1 MTLFCTTII
10 PTVGRDTLSRA
21 VCSILEQEQS
31 ARDFEVVVVND
42 SGKPLPVLEWQT
54 SPRVQVLE
62 TNRRERS
69 VARNAG
75 AAVARGKYLH
85 FLDDDDWILP
95 GAFNALRELARAQD
109 AIWLYGSY
117 RTVDNHGRL
126 VHEWRPGIQ
135 GNIFA
140 TLVAGESIPF
150 QTSLLRA
157 DAFHAAGGFDAD
169 PAITG
174 VEDRELG
181 RRLAL
186 IGPVAYTPAVVA
198 AIRIGEETS
207 TTNWQTLAA
216 SDRLGREK
224 VLRESGIMARL
235 HAGIDSHYLGGRVC
249 RAFLASAVWNLRRGQ
264 AFAATSR
271 VTAGMAVA
279 SRHMLSAKFWR
290 GLRHKQQ

>member
-1 MTLFCTTII
+1 MTMFCSTII
-10 PTVGRDTLSRA
+10 PTIGRDTLSRA
-21 VCSILEQEQS
+21 VCSVLQQTLPAGE
-31 ARDFEVVVVND
+31 FEVIVVND
-42 SGKPLPVLEWQT
+42 SGRPLPAMEWQAA
-54 SPRVQVLE
+54 PQVQVLN

-69 VARNAG
+69 VARNVG

-95 GAFNALRELARAQD
+95 GAFNALRELDRVQD
-109 AIWLYGSY
+109 ALWLYGSY
-117 RTVDNHGRL
+117 RTVDNYGRL
-126 VHEWRPGIQ
+126 VHEWCPGIR

-157 DAFHAAGGFDAD
+157 DAFHAAGGFDTD

-186 IGPVAYTPAVVA
+186 TGSVAYTPAMIA
-198 AIRIGEETS
+198 TIRIGEETS

-224 VLRESGIMARL
+224 ALRQPGVLGRL
-235 HAGIDSHYLGGRVC
+235 NAGIDSHYLGGRVG
-249 RAFLASAVWNLRRGQ
+249 RAFLASVAWNLRRNHWLT
-264 AFAATSR
+264 AISR
-271 VTAGMAVA
+271 AMAGLTVA
-279 SRHMLSAKFWR
+279 SRHLFTVAFWR
-290 GLRHKQQ
+290 GLRHQQQ

>member
-1 MTLFCTTII
+1 MFCTTII

-21 VCSILEQEQS
+21 VCSVLEQELP
-31 ARDFEVVVVND
+31 AGDFEVIVVND
-42 SGKPLPVLEWQT
+42 SGKPLPAMAWQAA
-54 SPRVQVLE
+54 PQVQVLN

-95 GAFNALRELARAQD
+95 GAFKVLHELDGLQD
-109 AIWLYGSY
+109 ALWLYGSY
-117 RTVDNHGRL
+117 RTVDNCGRL
-126 VHEWRPGIQ
+126 VCEWYPGIQ

-140 TLVAGESIPF
+140 MLVAGESIPF

-186 IGPVAYTPAVVA
+186 TGSVAYTPAMIA
-198 AIRIGEETS
+198 TIRIGEETS

-224 VLRESGIMARL
+224 VLRQPGILARL
-235 HAGIDSHYLGGRVC
+235 NAGIDSHYLGGRVG
-249 RAFLASAVWNLRRGQ
+249 RAFLASAVWNLQRGHWLM
-264 AFAATSR
+264 ATGR
-271 VTAGMAVA
+271 VMTSLTVA
-279 SRHMLSAKFWR
+279 SRHMFTAAFWR
-290 GLRHKQQ
+290 GLRHQQQ